1 MHLGVG
7 DQSPRLDHTGD
18 VDSVAFSHDDKQ
30 VVSDHT
36 VRVWGE
42 GVIGPLEGD
51 TDEVNSVAFSHD
63 GKRIV
68 SSSDDSTIRMDSE
81 QQIGSLGYHV
91 RILECTVCH
100 ASRGIR
106 SPNLTCKIKM
116 RELYRTLSIMV
127 SPLLYHHYHPL

>member
-91 RILECTVCH
+91 RI
-100 ASRGIR
+100 SRMHG
-106 SPNLTCKIKM
+106 
-116 RELYRTLSIMV
+116 LSRVTWNPIAEFD
-127 SPLLYHHYHPL
+127 LQNQNEGTI